1 MRLDRMVE
9 ERGMS
14 LEQAEARIR
23 HQSSEE
29 ERRAIADIVI
39 DSTIHCPRCWPKWV
53 RYTQDGA
60 QVAKMRPYG
69 IQYRARGQA
78 FRRQIAI

>member
-29 ERRAIADIVI
+29 QRRAIADMVI
-39 DSTIHCPRCWPKWV
+39 DSTIHC
-53 RYTQDGA
+53 QMLA
-60 QVAKMRPYG
+60 QVGELYAGWCAGR
-69 IQYRARGQA
+69 
-78 FRRQIAI
+78 

>member
-39 DSTIHCPRCWPKWV
+39 ESTHPLPEML
-53 RYTQDGA
+53 A
-60 QVAKMRPYG
+60 QVGEIYAGWCAGR
-69 IQYRARGQA
+69 
-78 FRRQIAI
+78 